1 MSRSLTMADLL
12 AEVAACAEQE
22 AGAAD
27 GANAAPGTIEALDR
41 LATAL
46 ARRAPLHRDQDRLQ
60 RPARTV
66 RYSPEI
72 ATIAAAAA
80 RCAGLTVG
88 HLVGQGRATS
98 VVRARRVAMS
108 IAHERGFSYSEI
120 GRALQRDH
128 STVMASVRAL
138 AHPAGPVA
146 ALRERTVA
154 ELDGDGSNESPRGQS
169 RHAR

>member
-1 MSRSLTMADLL
+1 MADLL

-27 GANAAPGTIEALDR
+27 HANAAPGTIEALDR

-46 ARRAPLHRDQDRLQ
+46 ARRAQLLRAQDQLQ
-60 RPARTV
+60 RPTARKA
-66 RYSPEI
+66 RFSPEI
-72 ATIAAAAA
+72 ATITDAAA
-80 RCAGLTVG
+80 RCAGLKVA
-88 HLVGQGRATS
+88 HLVGTGRVTS

-138 AHPAGPVA
+138 AHPRGHA
-146 ALRERTVA
+146 ATLRQRTVA
-154 ELDGDGSNESPRGQS
+154 ELDAADAIGRG
-169 RHAR
+169 A

>member
-1 MSRSLTMADLL
+1 MTMADLL

-22 AGAAD
+22 AAKAD
-27 GANAAPGTIEALDR
+27 QANASPGTIEALDR

-46 ARRAPLHRDQDRLQ
+46 ARRAQLHRDQAQLH
-60 RPARTV
+60 RPSRKV

-80 RCAGLTVG
+80 RCAGLKVA

-98 VVRARRVAMS
+98 VVRARRVAMW

-146 ALRERTVA
+146 TLRQRTVA
-154 ELDGDGSNESPRGQS
+154 ELES
-169 RHAR
+169 A